1 MRNQEYTSIDQT
13 CEHCPVRYRGRVM
26 RLTYFSFHG
35 PVSIISLA
43 QHTPT
48 NQQNSLHDFTSEIFR
63 VTPEVLQQTCC
74 GDTETVPATLYSHP
88 GSEDLVVE
96 SRKCKCFRPHL
107 AKLRRTGNDDG
118 PCQCSHQGY
127 ECIIIYMCIYLHV
140 AGLYLRCRKI
150 YISLPLISDFS
161 LPVSP
166 RRWYGHGKLFGGS
179 MSQATSAHS
188 GSGEEFP
195 VSQVRLH
202 GSHQGRTVTN
212 KKRPKKNGGFW
223 PTYCWWTKSCT
234 TKDDDYPIIY
244 RVLTIPGGAGFR
256 PSTVFHQPRVFF
268 PEIRRFHLYFFF
280 TTIWVFKLVW
290 GRELIWPGGWKLMT
304 HHSFRKRVQKKGW
317 WLHIATSNNIIWTY

>member
-48 NQQNSLHDFTSEIFR
+48 NHQNSLHDFTSEIFR

-118 PCQCSHQGY
+118 PCPCSHQGY
-127 ECIIIYMCIYLHV
+127 ECII
-140 AGLYLRCRKI
+140 LYI
-150 YISLPLISDFS
+150 YIYAYIPTCCWFILDVGRYTYAYNFQDFS
-161 LPVSP
+161 LPEPRLVDGMDTASSLVGRCPTLLPHTAEVARGSPSP
-166 RRWYGHGKLFGGS
+166 RCAFTAAPRSNCHD
-179 MSQATSAHS
+179 
-188 GSGEEFP
+188 
-195 VSQVRLH
+195 
-202 GSHQGRTVTN
+202 
-212 KKRPKKNGGFW
+212 KKRPEKMVDSGQNDFTNLGFV
-223 PTYCWWTKSCT
+223 Y
-234 TKDDDYPIIY
+234 
-244 RVLTIPGGAGFR
+244 
-256 PSTVFHQPRVFF
+256 
-268 PEIRRFHLYFFF
+268 
-280 TTIWVFKLVW
+280 
-290 GRELIWPGGWKLMT
+290 
-304 HHSFRKRVQKKGW
+304 
-317 WLHIATSNNIIWTY
+317 

>member
-48 NQQNSLHDFTSEIFR
+48 NHQNSLHDFTSEIFR

-118 PCQCSHQGY
+118 PCPCSHQGY
-127 ECIIIYMCIYLHV
+127 ECIILYIYIYICVYTYMLLV
-140 AGLYLRCRKI
+140 YLRCRKI
-150 YISLPLISDFS
+150 YIRLQLSGLLP
-161 LPVSP
+161 PGAAP
-166 RRWYGHGKLFGGS
+166 RRWYGHGKLSGGP
-179 MSQATSAHS
+179 MSHATSAHS
-188 GSGEEFP
+188 GSGEGFP

-202 GSHQGRTVTN
+202 GS
-212 KKRPKKNGGFW
+212 PKVELSRQKTPRKNGGFW
-223 PTYCWWTKSCT
+223 PKW
-234 TKDDDYPIIY
+234 
-244 RVLTIPGGAGFR
+244 
-256 PSTVFHQPRVFF
+256 FHQPRVC
-268 PEIRRFHLYFFF
+268 LL
-280 TTIWVFKLVW
+280 K
-290 GRELIWPGGWKLMT
+290 
-304 HHSFRKRVQKKGW
+304 
-317 WLHIATSNNIIWTY
+317 